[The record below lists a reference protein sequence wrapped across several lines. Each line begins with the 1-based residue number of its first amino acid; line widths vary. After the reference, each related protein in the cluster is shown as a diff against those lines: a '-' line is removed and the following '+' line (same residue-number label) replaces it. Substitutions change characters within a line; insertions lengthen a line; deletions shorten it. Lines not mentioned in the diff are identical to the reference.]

1 MTSLFSKICVSL
13 AAVFL
18 LADSPIQIKLINN
31 VSTLDKS
38 MRAYF
43 ANPADQ
49 DSYNKA
55 LEASYEIIQE
65 NSMNSLCSVHAFGI
79 TQTLQGMP
87 VFINA
92 SNKNIL
98 MLKSSKEESIA
109 QTGLGSSEK
118 WDEIISASQVEF
130 QKGMAFRGEM
140 IGKYMQI
147 VHQNCNG
154 GFWSKFMPNIK
165 EAMKLGK

>member
-1 MTSLFSKICVSL
+1 
-13 AAVFL
+13 
-18 LADSPIQIKLINN
+18 
-31 VSTLDKS
+31 
-38 MRAYF
+38 
-43 ANPADQ
+43 
-49 DSYNKA
+49 
-55 LEASYEIIQE
+55 
-65 NSMNSLCSVHAFGI
+65 
-79 TQTLQGMP
+79 MP

-154 GFWSKFMPNIK
+154 GLWSKVMPNIK

>member
-1 MTSLFSKICVSL
+1 MTSLFSKIFVSL

-43 ANPADQ
+43 ANPAGQ

-55 LEASYEIIQE
+55 LEASYKIIQA
-65 NSMNSLCSVHAFGI
+65 NSINSLCSVHVFGI
-79 TQTLQGMP
+79 TQILQGMP
-87 VFINA
+87 IFINA

-130 QKGMAFRGEM
+130 QKGIAFRGEM
-140 IGKYMQI
+140 IGNYMQI

-154 GFWSKFMPNIK
+154 GLWSKFMPNI
-165 EAMKLGK
+165 EEVLKLGK